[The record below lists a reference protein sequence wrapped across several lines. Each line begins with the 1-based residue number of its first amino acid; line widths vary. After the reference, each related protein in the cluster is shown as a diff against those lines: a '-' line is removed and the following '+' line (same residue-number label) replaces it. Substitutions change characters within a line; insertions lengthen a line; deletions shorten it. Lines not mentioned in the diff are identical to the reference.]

1 MHQASFKNAGGN
13 NMNMEI
19 VIQNHTTKEVMT
31 YTEIEEAM
39 LALEDLREAQPTHEI
54 EITQIT
60 TPIMDIPVTEDN
72 LEALMACEDEN
83 ELELIL
89 HLWKSVLGDYYT
101 DSLERVDREREG
113 FDIQVEYG
121 SDLMVAFETYVRQSF
136 EEFGDLRH
144 FPEDLMDFF
153 DYERYL
159 KELKTRG
166 TFIFE
171 LSYGFAFVRPKY

>member
-1 MHQASFKNAGGN
+1 
-13 NMNMEI
+13 
-19 VIQNHTTKEVMT
+19 
-31 YTEIEEAM
+31 
-39 LALEDLREAQPTHEI
+39 
-54 EITQIT
+54 
-60 TPIMDIPVTEDN
+60 MDIPVTEDN

-101 DSLERVDREREG
+101 DSLERVDDEREN
-113 FDIQVEYG
+113 FDIQVKYG

-136 EEFGDLRH
+136 EEFGDLRQ